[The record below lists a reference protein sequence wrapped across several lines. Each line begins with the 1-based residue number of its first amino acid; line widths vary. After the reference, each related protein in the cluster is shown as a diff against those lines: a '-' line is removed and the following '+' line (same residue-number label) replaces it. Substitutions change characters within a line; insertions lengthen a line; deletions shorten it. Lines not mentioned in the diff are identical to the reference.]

1 MNTSDSSRSRRA
13 ELAQHW
19 LLQQQA
25 GLTLQQQREFT
36 HWQADEENAAEF
48 ARAQALWQQ
57 LGALPAADIARLRQQ
72 TRRELAAPA
81 RRTRWLWPVLAMLL
95 LGVLIWPAWQRL
107 SPAQFEQSYATA
119 RGEQRLITLPDGSE
133 LNLDAGTRL
142 RVAFYPQ
149 RREVWLEQGQ
159 AFFQVAH
166 QAERPLTVRS
176 GPSRVTVLGTA
187 FSVRYIPHSMSGEGV
202 DVAVRS
208 GAVRVGPLSGW
219 EYSWWRLVKTVGL
232 SQADTH
238 LQVLRAGQQSRSDGS
253 GLLVA
258 GSSIVPQAVAPWQQ
272 ARVNF
277 DNTPLPLAL
286 AEFARYG
293 AVNYRADPQLA
304 DLRITGSFEL
314 QRLDSFVRVLPAVLP
329 VALKKQGD
337 STLIVPR
344 NSKAKKS

>member
-159 AFFQVAH
+159 AF
-166 QAERPLTVRS
+166 
-176 GPSRVTVLGTA
+176 SRWHIRLNVL
-187 FSVRYIPHSMSGEGV
+187 
-202 DVAVRS
+202 
-208 GAVRVGPLSGW
+208 
-219 EYSWWRLVKTVGL
+219 
-232 SQADTH
+232 
-238 LQVLRAGQQSRSDGS
+238 
-253 GLLVA
+253 
-258 GSSIVPQAVAPWQQ
+258 
-272 ARVNF
+272 
-277 DNTPLPLAL
+277 
-286 AEFARYG
+286 
-293 AVNYRADPQLA
+293 
-304 DLRITGSFEL
+304 
-314 QRLDSFVRVLPAVLP
+314 
-329 VALKKQGD
+329 
-337 STLIVPR
+337 
-344 NSKAKKS
+344 